1 MGRFSETV
9 KSRRSFLRLVSLGG
23 AASLAA
29 ANQAWAKTKSKSAD
43 SISAPPP
50 IKPRVL
56 RPGDTVGLVAPASYT
71 FDLWQLDDAF
81 ARVEALGLQPKFGK
95 HVRGR
100 RGFLSGTD
108 DERLEDLHSMFADR
122 GVAAIFALQG
132 GYGTPRLL
140 DRLDYDLIRRN
151 PKILLGYSDITGLH
165 LAIGKKAGLVTF
177 HGPNMVGALPPR
189 TLELLK
195 KALFVPEPIGEV
207 TNPAEP
213 DPLNVEFPL
222 RTVAP
227 GVARGRIVGGNL
239 TLVSATMGTP
249 YEIETKDRIVF
260 LEDTGEAPYRIDR
273 MLVQLRLAGKLQ
285 QAAGIVFG
293 TCTDCGPGKSSFEL
307 SLSLSEVLE
316 EQLGSLGKP
325 VLAGLVFGHTKE
337 KAILPIGVEAELD
350 ASAHRVTVTEA
361 ATLPA

>member
-1 MGRFSETV
+1 MAGAV
-9 KSRRSFLRLVSLGG
+9 VGSRRVFAKKKPKNPEPPASTVSVV
-23 AASLAA
+23 
-29 ANQAWAKTKSKSAD
+29 
-43 SISAPPP
+43 
-50 IKPRVL
+50 KPRAL
-56 RPGDTVGLVAPASYT
+56 RPGDTVGLIAPASYA
-71 FDLWQLDDAF
+71 FDLWSLDDAA
-81 ARVEALGLQPKFGK
+81 ARVEALGLKPKFGK

-108 DERLEDLHSMFADR
+108 DERLEDLHAMFADR
-122 GVAAIFALQG
+122 SVSGVFALQG

-165 LAIGKKAGLVTF
+165 LAIGRKSGLVTF
-177 HGPNMVGALPPR
+177 HGPNMIGSLPPR
-189 TLELLK
+189 TVELLK
-195 KALFVPEPIGEV
+195 KALFVAEPIGEL
-207 TNPAEP
+207 TNPDEA

-222 RTVAP
+222 RTVTP

-239 TLVSATMGTP
+239 TLVTATMGTP

-273 MLVQLRLAGKLQ
+273 MLVQMRLAGKLQ

-293 TCTDCGPGKSSFEL
+293 TCTDCGPGRSSFEL
-307 SLSLSEVLE
+307 SLSLSEVLM
-316 EQLGSLGKP
+316 EQLGTLGKP

-337 KAILPIGVEAELD
+337 KSVVPMGVEAELD
-350 ASAHRVTVTEA
+350 ATSRRVRVLEA
-361 ATLPA
+361 ATVPP

>member
-1 MGRFSETV
+1 VS
-9 KSRRSFLRLVSLGG
+9 SRRSFLRLAAIG
-23 AASLAA
+23 AAGSLLTASGAA
-29 ANQAWAKTKSKSAD
+29 AKKKPKKTPSAA
-43 SISAPPP
+43 SAPSLP

-56 RPGDTVGLVAPASYT
+56 RPGDTVGLIAPASYT
-71 FDLWQLDDAF
+71 FDLWSLDDAA
-81 ARVEALGLQPKFGK
+81 ARVEALGLKPKFGK
-95 HVRGR
+95 YVRGR

-108 DERLEDLHSMFADR
+108 DERLEDLHGMFADR
-122 GVAAIFALQG
+122 SVSAVFALQG

-165 LAIGKKAGLVTF
+165 LAISRRSGLVTF
-177 HGPNMVGALPPR
+177 HGPNMIGSLPPR
-189 TLELLK
+189 TMELLK
-195 KALFVPEPIGEV
+195 KALFVAEPIGEL
-207 TNPAEP
+207 TNPDET

-222 RTVAP
+222 RTVTA

-249 YEIETKDRIVF
+249 YEIETKDRILF
-260 LEDTGEAPYRIDR
+260 LEDTGEAPYRVDR

-285 QAAGIVFG
+285 EAAGIVFG
-293 TCTDCGPGKSSFEL
+293 TCTDCGPGRSSFEL
-307 SLSLSEVLE
+307 SLSLSEVLM
-316 EQLGSLGKP
+316 EQLGTLGKP

-337 KAILPIGVEAELD
+337 KSVIPLGVEAEID
-350 ASAHRVTVTEA
+350 ASARRVTVLEA